1 MNSGPYVDPK
11 FPPSEEYSQGSYI
24 PHSEYYIPQ
33 HQHYGYPS
41 AQAHLGYGR
50 ESVAYNPS
58 AAAAAAGYYQNSF
71 MHPAQHMGA
80 HTVPALP
87 NPSPPTQPTLHR
99 SPVPVSSP
107 QPPLGGPLLTSPGGQ
122 MTGHPGQHGGQ
133 QTAQHAGQGQ
143 ESQSDGCEDNEGGEE
158 QEGSARVI
166 YPWMKKIHVAG
177 AGEWIK
183 SEYPEWEDG
192 KGPRVGGNLVGSL
205 FSGA

>member
-1 MNSGPYVDPK
+1 MSSFLMNSGPYVDPK

-58 AAAAAAGYYQNSF
+58 AAAAAAGYYQQTF
-71 MHPAQHMGA
+71 MHPAQHMGG
-80 HTVPALP
+80 HTVPTLP

-107 QPPLGGPLLTSPGGQ
+107 QPPSSGMTVGGMMASPGQLGQ
-122 MTGHPGQHGGQ
+122 QPQHPGHAGQ
-133 QTAQHAGQGQ
+133 QTAASQ
-143 ESQSDGCEDNEGGEE
+143 EIQSDGCEDSEQAEE
-158 QEGSARVI
+158 QDGSARVI

-183 SEYPEWEDG
+183 SEYPDATRAL
-192 KGPRVGGNLVGSL
+192 PQQHL
-205 FSGA
+205 FQ